1 MNNTPQNPVS
11 WFAINVQDL
20 ARAARFYETVFG
32 LPLQEVPGKNPQ
44 HKMYL
49 FTPAWEQHG
58 IGGMLWHDPA
68 AQPAGQGGITVFFNR
83 AESSPWLMP
92 VAETKSICRPWCRR
106 LIHSRR
112 LRRRSSVILM
122 GLGMGY
128 LKF

>member
-1 MNNTPQNPVS
+1 MNSTPQNPVS

-68 AQPAGQGGITVFFNR
+68 AQPAGQGGIAVFFNYADCTETAR
-83 AESSPWLMP
+83 AAEAAGGKILTAKFPIANGFAAFIEDSEGNRIGLHSP
-92 VAETKSICRPWCRR
+92 A
-106 LIHSRR
+106 
-112 LRRRSSVILM
+112 
-122 GLGMGY
+122 
-128 LKF
+128 

>member
-68 AQPAGQGGITVFFNR
+68 AHPAGQGGITVCFNCADCTETAR
-83 AESSPWLMP
+83 AAEAAGGKILTAKFPIANGFAAFIEDSEGNRIGLHSP
-92 VAETKSICRPWCRR
+92 A
-106 LIHSRR
+106 
-112 LRRRSSVILM
+112 
-122 GLGMGY
+122 
-128 LKF
+128 

>member
-20 ARAARFYETVFG
+20 VRAARFYETVFG

-58 IGGMLWHDPA
+58 IGGMLWHAPA
-68 AQPAGQGGITVFFNR
+68 AQPAGQGGITVFFNCADCTETAR
-83 AESSPWLMP
+83 AAEAAGGKILTAKFPIANGFAAFIEDSEGNRIGLHSP
-92 VAETKSICRPWCRR
+92 A
-106 LIHSRR
+106 
-112 LRRRSSVILM
+112 
-122 GLGMGY
+122 
-128 LKF
+128 